1 MNILIYSHAFAPSIG
16 GVETIVMT
24 LARGLVEQP
33 GDEHG
38 ARFDVTAVTQTPAG
52 SFDDSLLPF
61 RVVRRPGF
69 LKLLALVQRAD
80 VVHLAG
86 PALLPLALG
95 FFLRKRIVIEHHG
108 FQTICPNGQLLYEPS
123 QSPCPGHFMAGRHVE
138 CLRCNAKQGH
148 FFSLKLWLLTFLRR
162 SLAKRAAA
170 NILPTEWLGTELR
183 LPRAVA
189 IRHGLEGAR
198 EPAAATRSGDPV
210 IVFQGRLV
218 TTKGVRVL
226 LDAAHILQGKGLR
239 FDVRIIGDGPERESL
254 EGHTRETKLED
265 SVRFCGALEPA
276 ALQRE
281 LAEAAVVVLPSLG
294 GEVFGL
300 VVAENMLR
308 GRAVVVSDLGA
319 FTEVTGQA
327 GLSFRTGDA
336 RDLARQLERL
346 LRDPALRSELGRRAR
361 QRALE
366 CFGSQRM
373 IEEHLELY
381 RGVVSGNRANDNDE
395 RRLA

>member
-24 LARGLVEQP
+24 LARGLAQAP
-33 GDEHG
+33 ADEHG
-38 ARFDVTAVTQTPAG
+38 TQFDVTVATQTAAD
-52 SFDDSLLPF
+52 SFDDRSLPF
-61 RVVRRPGF
+61 RVVRQLGF
-69 LKLLALVQRAD
+69 FKFLALMRRAD

-86 PALLPLALG
+86 PALLPLALSL
-95 FFLRKRIVIEHHG
+95 FLRKRIVIEHHG
-108 FQTICPNGQLLYEPS
+108 FQTSCPNGQLLYEPT
-123 QSPCPGHFMAGRHVE
+123 QSPCPGHFMAGRHTE
-138 CLRCNAKQGH
+138 CLRCNARQG
-148 FFSLKLWLLTFLRR
+148 FFPSLKLWLLTFPRR

-170 NILPTEWLGTELR
+170 NIMPTEWLAKELH
-183 LPRAVA
+183 LPCAVA
-189 IRHGLEGAR
+189 IRHGLEAIG
-198 EPAAATRSGDPV
+198 EPAAATQSDDPV
-210 IVFQGRLV
+210 IAFQGRLV

-226 LDAAHILQGKGLR
+226 LDAARLLQGKGLR
-239 FDVRIIGDGPERESL
+239 FELRIIGDGPERNSL
-254 EGHTRETKLED
+254 EEHARKTELGD

-276 ALQRE
+276 ALERE
-281 LAEAAVVVLPSLG
+281 LAEAAVVVVPSLG

-319 FTEVTGQA
+319 FTEVTGEA

-336 RDLARQLERL
+336 GDLAQQLERL
-346 LRDPALRSELGRRAR
+346 LCDPTFRVDLGKSARR
-361 QRALE
+361 RALE

-381 RGVVSGNRANDNDE
+381 RRVVSGDRAC
-395 RRLA
+395 